1 METNDTIQGQ
11 VFNGKFGSYA
21 PNPDFV
27 APSELTVTITLHE
40 YRELVKGSAE
50 REKLVAELQRLRNEV
65 RDLLASTQK
74 TDNGDK

>member
-11 VFNGKFGSYA
+11 VFDGKFGSYA

-40 YRELVKGSAE
+40 YRELVKGTAE
-50 REKLVAELQRLRNEV
+50 REKLIAELQRLRNDARE
-65 RDLLASTQK
+65 LLATTQK
-74 TDNGDK
+74 TGKGGK